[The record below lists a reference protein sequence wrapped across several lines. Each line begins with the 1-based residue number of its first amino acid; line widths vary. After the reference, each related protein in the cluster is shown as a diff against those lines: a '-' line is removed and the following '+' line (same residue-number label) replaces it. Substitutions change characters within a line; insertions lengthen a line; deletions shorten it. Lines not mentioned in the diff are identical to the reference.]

1 VTEAAMDGWGHR
13 LREVRRRWRL
23 SQAELAEAAGVSEN
37 AVRSWER
44 NRRAPSHEN
53 ALRVLQALRTRGVP
67 EAELQWLLEGGSPP
81 TGVRE
86 PMQARYRATPPG
98 GVLSEVLSRLHR
110 IEVLLEGAT
119 TRRRIPI
126 VSLAA
131 CGRDRIPDD
140 SPEIL
145 DYVPVPDGL
154 PASARAVRAVGDSM
168 GGLGILDRDV
178 LIVLPGNPPQSGAA
192 LGIIRR
198 EGGQAECKL
207 VYASVR
213 GLEVWEWPWG
223 GSPRRI
229 PEQELGQA
237 EWLARVLYVL
247 RPEASVLS
255 RAP

>member
-1 VTEAAMDGWGHR
+1 MDGWGRR
-13 LREVRRRWRL
+13 LREVRRKWRL
-23 SQAELAEAAGVSEN
+23 TQEQLAEAAGVSEN
-37 AVRSWER
+37 TVRSWER
-44 NRRAPSHEN
+44 DRRAPSHEY
-53 ALRVLQALRTRGVP
+53 ALRVLQALRARGVP
-67 EAELQWLLEGGSPP
+67 EAELRWLLEGGSSPA
-81 TGVRE
+81 GAKE
-86 PMQARYRATPPG
+86 PMQVQVQAHYRATASQET
-98 GVLSEVLSRLHR
+98 LSEVLSRLRR
-110 IEVLLEGAT
+110 IEVLLEGIP

-126 VSLAA
+126 VSLAS
-131 CGRDRIPDD
+131 CGRDHIPDD

-154 PASARAVRAVGDSM
+154 SASARAVRAVGDSM

-229 PEQELGQA
+229 PDQELGQA